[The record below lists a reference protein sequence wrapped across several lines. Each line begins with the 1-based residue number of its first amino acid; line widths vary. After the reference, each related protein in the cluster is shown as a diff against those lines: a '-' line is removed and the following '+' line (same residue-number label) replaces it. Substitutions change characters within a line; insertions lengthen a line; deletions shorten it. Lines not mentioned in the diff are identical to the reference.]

1 VVPPR
6 FETRN
11 PQDHG
16 ERKTWRCAAD
26 GAQDSGLGGAFGQP
40 LASEAEAGSAEQ
52 RKEKPDNSCEDSH
65 LLIDLCERVHQ
76 LLVVLFNRLNGD
88 DRARTTALPCRNG
101 GARDRNV
108 LGQASGTGPDHV
120 VAKPVVVRAARS

>member
-1 VVPPR
+1 M
-6 FETRN
+6 RN

-65 LLIDLCERVHQ
+65 SATKLRDGIDQ
-76 LLVVLFNRLNGD
+76 LLPVLLNWLDGD
-88 DRARTTALPCRNG
+88 DQARTTAPPCRNG

-108 LGQASGTGPDHV
+108 LGQTFGTGPDHLL
-120 VAKPVVVRAARS
+120 AKPVVVRAARS